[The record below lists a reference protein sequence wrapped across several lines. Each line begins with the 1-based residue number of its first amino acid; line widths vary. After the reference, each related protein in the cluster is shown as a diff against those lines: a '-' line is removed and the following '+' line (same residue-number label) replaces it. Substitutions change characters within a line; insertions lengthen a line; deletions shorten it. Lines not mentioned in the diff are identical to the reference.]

1 MGDAIIKGI
10 LVGLFMAISEG
21 PTLFVIIKY
30 NLSYSYKAGLAFVFG
45 VSLSDFIYVALA
57 NIAAPLLEG
66 LKPYER
72 YIARRGAIA
81 LMAIGLV
88 GIIKKQ
94 KPKRPS

>member
-1 MGDAIIKGI
+1 
-10 LVGLFMAISEG
+10 MAISVG

-30 NLSYSYKAGLAFVFG
+30 SLSYSYKAGLAFVFG

-72 YIARRGAIA
+72 YSFWRSRRFNGYRAGGAY
-81 LMAIGLV
+81 
-88 GIIKKQ
+88 
-94 KPKRPS
+94 